1 MLRRTIPDVEVNLYG
16 SSLSGFGFQDS
27 DVNLGME
34 VPEQNF
40 PPEILVR
47 AFEALI
53 PEDAYVED
61 VHSDFEG
68 HFPCIR
74 FSDKESGL
82 RCELSTCSLSA
93 MKTSKLLSQYR
104 QLDTRVHSLAMSL
117 RYWARLCRLDSQSDG
132 SIPAYAFV
140 LMTIYF
146 LQHCNPPVVPVL
158 QENETLECQNVD
170 SLGELWIKMLRFYAV
185 EVAVEKMVISVRNRE
200 PITREELKIPNR
212 RLAIEDPI
220 ALNKKNIAKSL
231 TSNTV
236 FQYLMDR
243 LQGALLYF
251 GKPQKTT
258 CTCKSQ
264 AVNSNK
270 TFSAPN
276 ATQPHCDNDTS
287 EEDDNCTKSET
298 SDDNATKIL
307 DLGNAGL
314 QPKHCVELDTES
326 QQTRFRKMC
335 VSEENVG
342 SSIPKDLKKNATGNS
357 QLTQSSKGR
366 ESFSTTYKQKTK
378 TEDDSGMEYVSDKS
392 SVGRNSDT
400 CNCVY
405 SLTVDSSGRNDLVS
419 GVDAND
425 QHIST
430 TCEQDCDVPDKQ
442 ICSDDW
448 FEADVEQEKESTAI
462 TDSQP
467 GDNKSEI
474 SFCEHSLN
482 FTFCEKILT
491 GGKKV
496 ITVCNGCGKEGHKVA
511 ECPDDAVPN
520 LAPLPPMDEAFLKK
534 IDELCR
540 SIEDR
545 YCLRDWVMMERD
557 QAVASYEK
565 FIRCNGYPDAV
576 LRLFGSSRNGFG
588 FWNSDMDICLKFRD
602 SQNPEHIDIPTIIED
617 LAQKLKRHSSLQHII
632 PISTA
637 KVPIVK
643 FFDQRLQLDVDVSLY
658 NCLAQANTQMLYV
671 YSKIDPR
678 VRQLV
683 YTAKVFV
690 KKCDIGDASK
700 GSLSSY
706 AYTLMMIFFLQQRDP
721 PVLPVLQELYSG
733 EEKPQNIVEGRNAWF
748 FSNLKK
754 LKHFWR
760 CGNKESVGELWL
772 GFLRFFTEEFN
783 IKKHVVCIRQHKPLT
798 RFEKMWTSSARGY
811 AIEDPFDLDHNLGSG
826 VSRKMTTFISQ
837 VFINARERFGI
848 PNRTVSSRNDFIH
861 EYFFDTFVLTGG
873 EAPPND
879 RCCRVCG
886 KVGHFLKDCPHR
898 KGHKEIQRSRERN
911 QDSKKTRNRE
921 INRNKPQREQAKND
935 VNPSPNIQ
943 AAVPKQSATV
953 MTAGDRKNTAAASC
967 MVSENADDRKRSQ
980 NVTTVM
986 KPEVTEEFA
995 KVTAVQTTVDYSQG
1009 HGLRKENSIGD
1020 NWELHLKEKKRQKTP
1035 HVDQSRMSKPHSGNS
1050 KGLVHNEHVKVE
1062 QPLAQTTTS
1071 LLHKALLEPKILD
1084 RQSFQDIQRQQQQYL
1099 QNARQQ
1105 LVHQSQSFPS
1115 CQSALSIVST
1125 SSKNAHLVQGSPL
1138 SYEQP
1143 DCHQEHS
1150 HQRQQLPQHKVQQ
1163 VLPQEEQ
1170 HQRIHSGQEGEITPK
1185 QFQQQQERYQ
1195 QQQYYQQKGRMQYH
1209 TRQQEK
1215 QEHLQLQGYQPQW
1228 ERQLYHHQQQQQYH
1242 QQQQRQQYQQQQR
1255 RQQHQQ
1261 QQYPNQQ
1268 WQYQYQERQQFSS
1281 QPKIPVQSKQNQP
1294 CLVQEQQSTGGRF
1307 NLECFNQLAHSLCFQ
1322 QSLHPSEK
1330 PRTLQEIE
1338 EAQLRKHQPE
1348 HKEQI
1353 KPNFTV
1359 SEHHNGTTED
1369 QIFLLSHVANSPAVS
1384 ARIEESPCLNSQAS
1398 VHGINPDSAQ
1408 FGVLQGKVWD
1418 QNSQPILT
1426 PPTGQ
1431 RSLGGSGLP
1440 VNTSQLCQMAC
1451 EVSPITYQYR
1461 TNFEES
1467 NIGSALLQGVGM
1479 LQNRDDGNQQDDI
1492 RG

>member
-1009 HGLRKENSIGD
+1009 
-1020 NWELHLKEKKRQKTP
+1020 
-1035 HVDQSRMSKPHSGNS
+1035 
-1050 KGLVHNEHVKVE
+1050 
-1062 QPLAQTTTS
+1062 
-1071 LLHKALLEPKILD
+1071 
-1084 RQSFQDIQRQQQQYL
+1084 
-1099 QNARQQ
+1099 
-1105 LVHQSQSFPS
+1105 
-1115 CQSALSIVST
+1115 
-1125 SSKNAHLVQGSPL
+1125 
-1138 SYEQP
+1138 
-1143 DCHQEHS
+1143 
-1150 HQRQQLPQHKVQQ
+1150 
-1163 VLPQEEQ
+1163 
-1170 HQRIHSGQEGEITPK
+1170 QEGEITPK